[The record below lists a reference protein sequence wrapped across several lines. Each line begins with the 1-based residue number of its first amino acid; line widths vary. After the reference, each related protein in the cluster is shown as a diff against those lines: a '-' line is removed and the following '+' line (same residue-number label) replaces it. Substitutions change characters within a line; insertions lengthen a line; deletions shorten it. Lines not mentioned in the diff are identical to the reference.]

1 MPSFRSTAARI
12 TEPWVGAWVW
22 ASGSQVWNGN
32 IGTLM
37 PKPMNMPPK
46 ISTWVRQREVPAA
59 FRSATP
65 SASSAIENVSP
76 PATKNSARKLTIIS
90 AEPNSV

>member
-46 ISTWVRQREVPAA
+46 IQHLRGHRQRAGA
-59 FRSATP
+59 CRAATP
-65 SASSAIENVSP
+65 CQSMIEGCRPSGDEED
-76 PATKNSARKLTIIS
+76 SARKLTIIR